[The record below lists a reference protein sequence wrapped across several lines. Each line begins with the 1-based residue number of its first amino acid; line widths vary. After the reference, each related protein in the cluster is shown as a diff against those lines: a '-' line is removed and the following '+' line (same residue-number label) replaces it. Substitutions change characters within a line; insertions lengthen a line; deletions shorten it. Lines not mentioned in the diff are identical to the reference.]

1 VLISSKGMVF
11 FLNDWNPAGLSISGI
26 QTIPLLEINTKY
38 HGLLSRR
45 AQLCNCG

>member
-1 VLISSKGMVF
+1 MPEMER
-11 FLNDWNPAGLSISGI
+11 PAGFQSFKKK
-26 QTIPLLEINTKY
+26 TIPLLEINTKY